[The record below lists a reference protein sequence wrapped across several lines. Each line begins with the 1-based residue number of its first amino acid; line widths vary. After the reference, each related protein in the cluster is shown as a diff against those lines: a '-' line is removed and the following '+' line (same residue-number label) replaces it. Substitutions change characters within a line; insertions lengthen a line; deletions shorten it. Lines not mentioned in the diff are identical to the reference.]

1 MHRNL
6 TLLPTLLAAVF
17 IMRVRPVRAAGRDP
31 LLAPLTADVVRRD
44 RDPPAGM
51 VTPAPEPPVHPQHLL
66 REEKRALGSEFM
78 GFYSWSGYCKMSTR
92 CLPPEDIHH

>member
-1 MHRNL
+1 MHRDL

-17 IMRVRPVRAAGRDP
+17 IMRVRPVRAAGSDL
-31 LLAPLTADVVRRD
+31 LLAPLTADAVRRD

-51 VTPAPEPPVHPQHLL
+51 VTPAPELPVHTHHHHL

-78 GFYSWSGYCKMSTR
+78 GFYSWSGYCK
-92 CLPPEDIHH
+92 L